1 MEFLKRVYSEEW
13 FTVNERVCRYVCIRI
28 TEAAMCKEI
37 CCLLYSPCSLLPF
50 LSLHFPNLCLKY
62 YRQIEPQL
70 PSSGFPPFSIPATYA
85 NISQLS
91 STHTLPATKGPTPCT
106 AIKVRLRMCVCVSHS
121 VLSMT
126 WHYLPSCLFS
136 SCS

>member
-1 MEFLKRVYSEEW
+1 MRGK
-13 FTVNERVCRYVCIRI
+13 VCRYVCIHI

-37 CCLLYSPCSLLPF
+37 CCLLYSPCPLLPF

-70 PSSGFPPFSIPATYA
+70 PSSGFPPFSIPAAYA

-91 STHTLPATKGPTPCT
+91 STHTLPATKEPTPCT
-106 AIKVRLRMCVCVSHS
+106 AIKVRLCMYVCMCEPLCTVYDLA
-121 VLSMT
+121 LST
-126 WHYLPSCLFS
+126 QLPFQQLQLILP
-136 SCS
+136 